1 MCSLR
6 RSYMKMF
13 FFLNNK
19 SDTFYNTFAYTLAL
33 YTYIASNKSKQ
44 NMLGTKWLAL
54 DVYCNLTYAATFNT
68 TSHIICGCV
77 FFDADAPYTI
87 QRGYRYK
94 QQTQMNIKHT
104 RKRYNIKFINVVH
117 PSHLH
122 YRYFVTARLW
132 MRSNGNIASLAAV
145 RFVCFLYDVVVVLL
159 FSLFATSFLSFFGF
173 YYIRYIS
180 TEVRPFILKS
190 APKRSF

>member
-1 MCSLR
+1 MKSSKTKSETEKSNYRCMCSLR

-122 YRYFVTARLW
+122 YRYFVTARL
-132 MRSNGNIASLAAV
+132 
-145 RFVCFLYDVVVVLL
+145 
-159 FSLFATSFLSFFGF
+159 
-173 YYIRYIS
+173 
-180 TEVRPFILKS
+180 
-190 APKRSF
+190 